1 MTYVNSTG
9 STSGSSSPFSSYSLN
24 TSGSGPAVT
33 FNGLISG
40 INTQSMIQAIMAAY
54 KLPQQDIAQQFSN
67 VSAQVNDYQQI
78 SADLTSLQ
86 TAADSLSQT
95 GLWNQMSA
103 SSSNS
108 QVATATASAGA
119 QAGTLS
125 FNVDQLAQANVL
137 ISSNGVAS
145 ASTPVAASSGSFL
158 VSSGAAGY
166 GVTSLAGSSLAVGA
180 HTFDVTSA
188 LAGGKAT
195 GQSALASSVTIT
207 SGVNDQISANV
218 NGTAYTF
225 TIAAGTYTAGQLAQA
240 VAASSNVGGT
250 QLLQAQV
257 GATGQLELGTTLL
270 GSGASLQVTGGTA
283 LSSLG
288 MATQSSVSAGSAG
301 SVTFDGTQT
310 AINNVNANSTTT
322 LANASGGSV
331 TLGVGAFGL
340 SAGSFSAQNVSTGS
354 GTLSDIVNNINS
366 AGAGVTATAVQ
377 TSAGGSYYLQL
388 AANGTGTGNDIVMDP
403 TLLGS
408 TLGSFNTV
416 TAGQDAKIQVGGSS
430 GYTVDSASNTV
441 SGVMNGVSINLLS
454 AQSSGSSPVTITV
467 TPNASAMATQVQNLV
482 DAANTA
488 LSDINKYAGYNNQT
502 QSGGPLM
509 GDPTLNQITNQILQS
524 ISQVTGSGTLD
535 GAQAVGLTLSSSGT
549 ISFNQATFES
559 AYAANPSAVQQMF
572 AQTAS
577 LTPSSTAYSGSAS
590 LVYAPDGTPGGAY
603 PVTITNSATQ
613 AIDSGSVSS
622 TGTVTAAETLG
633 FTQGSLSTSYSATAG
648 ESLSAIAAGL
658 NQAFAQAGLN
668 LYASANTVSGGTQLV
683 VSSVGYGSA
692 QSFSATSNNTA
703 AGQTGLGG
711 TGSAS
716 FSGTDVA
723 GTINGVA
730 ATGNGQLLSIPS
742 TSPTLPGLAINVTAT
757 GITSATNIG
766 TFNYAPGIAGTLA
779 NVGNDATAPAT
790 GSLSSTISSLQTQ
803 ATNLK
808 NQYNSYTPM
817 IQSEQTLLQ
826 QLFSQM
832 ETQLGG
838 LQNQSQWLAGQ
849 ISKLP

>member
-310 AINNVNANSTTT
+310 SINNVNANSTTT